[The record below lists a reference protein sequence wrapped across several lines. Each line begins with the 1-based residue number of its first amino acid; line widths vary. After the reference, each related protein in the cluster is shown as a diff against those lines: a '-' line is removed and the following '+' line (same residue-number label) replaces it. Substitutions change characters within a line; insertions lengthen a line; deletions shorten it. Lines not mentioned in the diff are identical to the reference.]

1 MNGVDTQLVI
11 GISFLFEQLIITMQE
26 TPSELGHDS
35 HSSSGRHHRILSS
48 CTNSM
53 LHLDDDDPMFADE
66 MPRPRY
72 YKGIFYPMF
81 NNTFKTRSI
90 ELSYQ
95 RYSRRQRQKSL
106 IMVNLVDLALK
117 IALVVIY
124 TLTDESD
131 SWPHIPLSNTLWTV
145 AFGTLNVFICILSWR
160 LAFAN
165 KHLHWAAG
173 GTWVLLIVQGLCK
186 QGIGFHEYQN
196 QVWYMLFIVFV
207 PYAMFPLSLCWCISI
222 GIFSSFAQIVAS
234 LVDAEYKMKKVTIP
248 VNCFVNKY
256 TCNLRLLASNVLLYI
271 AVNFAGMYAKS
282 LVDWGQRKV
291 FLETRKSMITLEKT
305 KKETERQ
312 WNLFR
317 SVIPDF
323 LATKICK
330 LMENTGFE
338 IEQQQSTNLV
348 DMVEYH
354 QEVSILFADIKGFTE
369 LSSKCTAQ
377 DLVILL
383 NLLFAGFDKLAD
395 DFNCVRIK
403 LLGDC
408 YYCVSGLPVRRD
420 DHAHC
425 CVNMG
430 LHMIRAIRQ
439 VRKAIKA
446 STLPKMDVELDM
458 RIGIHSGKVLC
469 GILGLLKWQFDLWSH
484 DVTLANHMESG
495 GLPGRV
501 HISSTTLACLNG
513 AFEVE
518 PGDGGSRSDFLK
530 KHHPVTYFIK
540 SPDLEAESESSEN
553 NDQPQDVASTTDD
566 SMLTTSQL
574 TWEINSRRPS
584 SVTEDWTPMVP
595 LANYFDDEWASS
607 KDEGLQDV
615 PTISDVAEND
625 IINHLIEV
633 KSNRRMR
640 LHSMYDWSLRFNRPT
655 IEALFGRIDEVTF
668 KSNIMCCLVLWL
680 FVVAVQTLVHY
691 NCVKLVIV
699 LMVMTIPL
707 ALSFALI
714 MLEEFSSVHMY
725 FYNISA
731 RINNMRLIKIIHIC
745 CFITIMTITSTVK
758 LYACPRTTNL
768 DLNNTIP
775 NITCNTIENVTSSEP
790 AECHR
795 PEYVVFTWVLC
806 LIANTSVFKLYFLI
820 KALLA
825 TINVVIYCALI
836 IHYYKHYQTWNDLL
850 PAQMLVLMIG
860 FLIVVIIHARLVEL
874 ISRLDFLW
882 KLQAKTDLDDME
894 YTQRLNVQ
902 LLKHILPDHTTKYFL
917 SKDWHSEN
925 LYSQVHEEVG
935 VMFACIANFDE
946 FYSDQNAVK
955 CMRVLNEIIFSFDR
969 LLLQPRFKC
978 LEKIKTVGA
987 TYMVASGLESDPTSE
1002 EPGYHHLCTLVDLAL
1017 ALRETVKAI
1026 NYYEFRLRIGISC
1039 GPLVG
1044 GVIGARK
1051 PVYDIWGNTV
1061 NEASRMESH
1070 GLIDKIQI
1078 TKHTKELL
1086 IGSYV
1091 LESRGVVNVK
1101 GKGMMETWWV
1111 VKKSRE
1117 KYQDEMN
1124 KLPIP
1129 EEKPAAP
1136 PRSLAVLV
1144 SSMLQSRRR
1153 IYTHPLDAASL
1164 PKRNGSMRQNRAVT
1178 APCGSNP
1185 GGNNLWRPRPRAA
1198 MTVGNETDLGANVC
1212 VRRQRLRPPPRPT
1225 APKPKTNFTQDEN
1238 EPTKSRSDR
1247 PETRLKAASFS
1258 NTSSFNGSAGT
1269 LRMRTITNA
1278 FLFKNRVKN
1287 KGDKEK
1293 LCIEEKENG
1302 EENAGEETGDNTSL

>member
-1 MNGVDTQLVI
+1 MQYPPSDNGQ
-11 GISFLFEQLIITMQE
+11 
-26 TPSELGHDS
+26 DS
-35 HSSSGRHHRILSS
+35 QSSNIRHQRIMCS

-53 LHLDDDDPMFADE
+53 LNLDDDDPMFADE

-90 ELSYQ
+90 EKSYQ

-124 TLTDESD
+124 TLTDKSD
-131 SWPHIPLSNTLWTV
+131 TWPNIPLSKTLWTV
-145 AFGTLNVFICILSWR
+145 AFASLNVFICILSWR
-160 LAFAN
+160 LSFAN
-165 KHLHWAAG
+165 NHLHWVAG
-173 GTWVLLIVQGLCK
+173 GTWMLFIVQGLCK
-186 QGIGFHEYQN
+186 QGIGFHESQN

-207 PYAMFPLSLCWCISI
+207 PYAMFPLSLCWCIFI
-222 GIFSSFAQIVAS
+222 GFFSSLAQIIVS
-234 LVDAEYKMKKVTIP
+234 LVSAEFRMQQITIP
-248 VNCFVNKY
+248 VNCLVNNY
-256 TCNLRLLASNVLLYI
+256 TCNLRLMGSNVLLYI

-323 LATKICK
+323 LATKIWR
-330 LMENTGFE
+330 LMDMTGFD
-338 IEQQQSTNLV
+338 IEQQKSSNLV

-369 LSSKCTAQ
+369 LSSKCSAQ

-395 DFNCVRIK
+395 DFNCIRIK

-408 YYCVSGLPVRRD
+408 YYCVSGLPERRD

-430 LHMIRAIRQ
+430 LHMIRAIRK

-446 STLPKMDVELDM
+446 STLPKMDEELDM

-501 HISSTTLACLNG
+501 HISSATLACLNG

-540 SPDLEAESESSEN
+540 SPDLEAESELSEN
-553 NDQPQDVASTTDD
+553 NDLPQDVQALEESIP
-566 SMLTTSQL
+566 TTSQL

-584 SVTEDWTPMVP
+584 SVAEDWTPMVP
-595 LANYFDDEWASS
+595 LANYFDDEWANS
-607 KDEGLQDV
+607 KDDVLEDV
-615 PTISDVAEND
+615 PEISDVAEND

-640 LHSMYDWSLRFNRPT
+640 VHSMYDWSLRFNQPP
-655 IEALFGRIDEVTF
+655 IEDLFGRIDEVTF

-680 FVVAVQTLVHY
+680 FVVTVQTLVHY
-691 NCVKLVIV
+691 NCGKLIIV
-699 LMVMTIPL
+699 LVVMTVPL
-707 ALSFALI
+707 VLSFALI
-714 MLEEFSSVHMY
+714 MLEEFPSIHMY

-731 RINNMRLIKIIHIC
+731 RINNMRLIKIVHIC
-745 CFITIMTITSTVK
+745 CFISIMTITSTVK
-758 LYACPRTTNL
+758 LYACAPTTIL
-768 DLNNTIP
+768 KLNNTIP
-775 NITCNTIENVTSSEP
+775 NITCPSIENVTTSEP
-790 AECHR
+790 AECHH

-806 LIANTSVFKLYFLI
+806 LIAHTSVFKLYFLI

-825 TINVVIYCALI
+825 TINVVIYCTLI

-894 YTQRLNVQ
+894 YTQRLNIH

-925 LYSQVHEEVG
+925 LYSQGHEEAG

-969 LLLQPRFKC
+969 LLLQPRFQC
-978 LEKIKTVGA
+978 IEKIKTVGA
-987 TYMVASGLESDPTSE
+987 TYMAASGLKSEPTSGE
-1002 EPGYHHLCTLVDLAL
+1002 EGYHHLCTLVDLAL

-1061 NEASRMESH
+1061 NEASRMEST
-1070 GLIDKIQI
+1070 GEIDKIQI
-1078 TKHTKELL
+1078 TKYTKELL
-1086 IGSYV
+1086 EGSYV
-1091 LESRGVVNVK
+1091 LESRGGVNVK

-1117 KYQDEMN
+1117 RYQDELN
-1124 KLPIP
+1124 ELHIP
-1129 EEKPAAP
+1129 EAQKPAAP

-1178 APCGSNP
+1178 APCGSNQ
-1185 GGNNLWRPRPRAA
+1185 GGSLWRPRPRAV
-1198 MTVGNETDLGANVC
+1198 MTVGNETELDLNVFK
-1212 VRRQRLRPPPRPT
+1212 RRQRLRPPRAT
-1225 APKPKTNFTQDEN
+1225 SSKPNTISTQDEN
-1238 EPTKSRSDR
+1238 VPPRSQVKQ

-1258 NTSSFNGSAGT
+1258 TTSSFNGSAGN

-1278 FLFKNRVKN
+1278 FLFKNRIKN
-1287 KGDKEK
+1287 KSDKEK
-1293 LCIEEKENG
+1293 LCIKEKENG
-1302 EENAGEETGDNTSL
+1302 EENAAEAGSDTSL